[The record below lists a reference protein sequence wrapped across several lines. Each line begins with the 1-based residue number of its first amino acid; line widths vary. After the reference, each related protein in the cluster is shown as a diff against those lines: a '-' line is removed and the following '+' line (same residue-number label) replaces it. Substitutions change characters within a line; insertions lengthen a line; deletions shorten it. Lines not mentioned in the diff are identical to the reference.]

1 MDAQCRGHYF
11 QWIHNFEVIIIRLQI
26 SLETYFRWKT
36 LNLASTISI
45 ELVPIKDGKYL
56 TNSVE
61 NMFRNE
67 WNIAIMVFLDQKCY
81 VWGDESLDTLDQI
94 S

>member
-1 MDAQCRGHYF
+1 MDTQCRGHYF
-11 QWIHNFEVIIIRLQI
+11 RWIQNFEVIICNGYTMSRSLFSMDFEVIIILSQI

-56 TNSVE
+56 
-61 NMFRNE
+61 
-67 WNIAIMVFLDQKCY
+67 L
-81 VWGDESLDTLDQI
+81 QI
-94 S
+94 VLKTCLEMNGI

>member
-1 MDAQCRGHYF
+1 MDTQCRGHYF
-11 QWIHNFEVIIIRLQI
+11 QWIHNFEVIIILSQI

-56 TNSVE
+56 
-61 NMFRNE
+61 
-67 WNIAIMVFLDQKCY
+67 
-81 VWGDESLDTLDQI
+81 
-94 S
+94 

>member
-1 MDAQCRGHYF
+1 MD
-11 QWIHNFEVIIIRLQI
+11 FEVIIILSQI

-45 ELVPIKDGKYL
+45 ELVPIKDGKYSWQKVL
-56 TNSVE
+56 KTF
-61 NMFRNE
+61 FRNE
-67 WNIAIMVFLDQKCY
+67 WNMAIMVFLCY
-81 VWGDESLDTLDQI
+81 ALGDESLDTLDQL